1 MYSINNGCI
10 FLTDLTKFKSEKY
23 ETSDTNA
30 VSNSDKNLVEEG
42 EIDESVLGPI
52 NQIRDTVLLETS
64 SEVEKRGFF
73 HFVNY
78 NDKG

>member
-1 MYSINNGCI
+1 M
-10 FLTDLTKFKSEKY
+10 
-23 ETSDTNA
+23 
-30 VSNSDKNLVEEG
+30 SDKNLVEEG